1 MRRRMPAALA
11 AIAVLM
17 LAGAAPAAATRH
29 LWATVN
35 VCDTAAHPDM
45 MGVRGRMPGDG
56 TRARMFMR
64 FNAQYLSG
72 RTWVDVGGRGTSP
85 WLSAGS
91 AEFVYREIG
100 YTFEF
105 RPPPAGTGYDMRGRA
120 TFEWRE
126 RRRVHGKVRWVVVK
140 RRRAVTA
147 AGHRSADADPVDFT
161 AATCRVA
168 TDAAAP

>member
-1 MRRRMPAALA
+1 MRRRMPTALVA
-11 AIAVLM
+11 VVAVL
-17 LAGAAPAAATRH
+17 LAGAAPASATRH

-56 TRARMFMR
+56 THARMFMR
-64 FNAQYLSG
+64 FKAQYLSG

-91 AEFVYREIG
+91 AAFVYREIG

-105 RPPPAGTGYDMRGRA
+105 RPPAAGTSYLLRGRA

-126 RRRVHGKVRWVVVK
+126 RRRVNGTRRWVVVK
-140 RRRAVTA
+140 RRRATTV
-147 AGHRSADADPVDFT
+147 AGHRSADADPADFT

-168 TDAAAP
+168 TGQPAP